1 MNGACDRCTLSE
13 ILCECEDAMDT
24 KTRAEK
30 IANNWMNHPANI
42 EALTEE
48 ITSQLDEAVLG
59 AFDSK
64 WKNEHKRCLEIE
76 YAKGF
81 AAAKKKAAGICYLA
95 GHKIQGLRGDLRG
108 PFAFHLGESI
118 RNMSETSMEA

>member
-1 MNGACDRCTLSE
+1 
-13 ILCECEDAMDT
+13 MDT

-48 ITSQLDEAVLG
+48 ITSQLDEAVAL
-59 AFDSK
+59 AKSETRQIVHEVYFD
-64 WKNEHKRCLEIE
+64 E
-76 YAKGF
+76 GF